1 MQRGSMRWSAVDS
14 DQLRVWHGQE
24 DEAVVYHC
32 PSGDTYL
39 LNALQSELLILLE
52 SGPHT
57 SAELLTDLAQS
68 IVEEDEEDRARS
80 LEYIDHTLLN
90 LRDLGLVKSATV

>member
-1 MQRGSMRWSAVDS
+1 M
-14 DQLRVWHGQE
+14 
-24 DEAVVYHC
+24 YHC

-39 LNALQSELLILLE
+39 LNELQSELLILLE

-57 SAELLTDLAQS
+57 SADLLTDLAQS
-68 IVEEDEEDRARS
+68 IVEEDRDRS

-90 LRDLGLVKSATV
+90 LRDLGLVKSATA